1 LPDRTN
7 AQGEAMDLT
16 FLGTAA
22 SEGYPVPFCACT
34 NCEQARALG
43 GPNLRKRSAAIVD
56 GTLLLDIGTDVFA
69 ASLMHGIPFTGVRY
83 CLLTHEH
90 EDHLDVTHLHSRH
103 PDNEVETPALALYA
117 TAGALQRAAAAME
130 RHIPPGGLL
139 DPIVGQTLNLSAH
152 AIAPGESFA
161 VGPYRVTAI
170 PAQHD
175 PRIVPLLYAIE
186 RDGRALLYA
195 TDTGPLP
202 EAAWAI
208 LAEWGDSPHQGRGA
222 RGRGK
227 FNVVVLDHTFGLK
240 DRDTGHNNADQFV
253 ETVERLRASGRLA
266 EGCRIFAHHLGHH
279 SNPDHDTLSRYAAGR
294 GYEVA
299 YDGLTVRV

>member
-1 LPDRTN
+1 M
-7 AQGEAMDLT
+7 ELT

-22 SEGYPVPFCACT
+22 SEGYPVPFCACA
-34 NCEQARALG
+34 NCEQARVLG

-69 ASLMHGIPFTGVRY
+69 ASLMHGIPLTGVRY

-90 EDHLDVTHLHSRH
+90 EDHLDVTHLHSRQL
-103 PDNEVETPALALYA
+103 DNNVETPELAFYA
-117 TAGALQRAAAAME
+117 TAGALAWAAAAME

-139 DPIVGQTLNLSAH
+139 DPAVRQYLKLCAH
-152 AIAPGESFA
+152 AIVPGETFQA
-161 VGPYRVTAI
+161 GPYRVTAI

-175 PRIVPLLYAIE
+175 LRIVPLLYAIE
-186 RDGRALLYA
+186 REGRALFYA

-202 EAAWAI
+202 EAAWKV
-208 LAEWGDSPHQGRGA
+208 LAGWGDSPLRRRGA
-222 RGRGK
+222 RGGGK

-240 DRDTGHNNADQFV
+240 EPDTGHNNADQFV
-253 ETVERLRASGRLA
+253 ETVERLRANGHLA
-266 EGCRIFAHHLGHH
+266 EDCRIFAHHLGHH
-279 SNPDHDTLSRYAAGR
+279 SNPDHDTLSRYAASR